1 MPQINGFST
10 VLMDH
15 LQEVLPETITH
26 SSSTFLG
33 MRIQSQVHLP
43 LHPVP
48 STCCQGPDP
57 RQSIESLSTTLK
69 FNTFSV
75 HIANTGIDPLL
86 FERQPHPEYD
96 ETGLDDDC
104 YIDDLYTHRES
115 MMLRLCVVVTVDA
128 RMVFAHTLRS
138 RSNKF
143 VVSGCSARRPVGSEM
158 LMLDHGMGVIDGTI
172 DSVMA
177 NKTDSANDSSR
188 VCVELWHCKARWVQ
202 NTGSKWDNVAPHDVK
217 RAFFADENDTRFIC
231 SNGLPRVVSL
241 ECTRL
246 VPHPLLAFDIRVI
259 LALDLERSLDSRNTS
274 PQRGVARRHVRR
286 HTTNDGGTCHLA
298 PILQPQI
305 SLAKLFPQHR
315 RQTLQSSRG
324 ALSRLNLLETLC
336 DCGRSQQQRQEEQGQ
351 QHLHHSIATSR
362 PVASYVSL
370 PSQLQRP
377 LGSSSQLSS
386 LSMPNHFKR
395 IVVPDLARYKPP
407 TFSARLGYHSAT
419 CPVMTAKSSPRNHLT
434 NSNTHH
440 SLQLAPLRLSKQCID
455 APTI

>member
-1 MPQINGFST
+1 
-10 VLMDH
+10 MDH

-217 RAFFADENDTRFIC
+217 RAFLQTKTI
-231 SNGLPRVVSL
+231 P
-241 ECTRL
+241 
-246 VPHPLLAFDIRVI
+246 
-259 LALDLERSLDSRNTS
+259 DLERSLDSRNTS

-336 DCGRSQQQRQEEQGQ
+336 DCGRSQQQRQEEQEQ